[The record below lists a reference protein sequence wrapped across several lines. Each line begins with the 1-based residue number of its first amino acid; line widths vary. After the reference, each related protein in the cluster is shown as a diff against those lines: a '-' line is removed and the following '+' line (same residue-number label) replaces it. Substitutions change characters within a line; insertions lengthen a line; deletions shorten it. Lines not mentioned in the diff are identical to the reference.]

1 MKNLEDLKRDIK
13 NNPEV
18 KKYFANIKD
27 EREALELAR
36 KLGYEV
42 SESELEND
50 EELNEDMLEAV
61 AGGKGDTKIKTTRHF
76 VPEDGIYKSIDIDED
91 GNVTGY
97 VLNK

>member
-13 NNPEV
+13 NNPEI
-18 KKYFANIKD
+18 KKHFANIKD
-27 EREALELAR
+27 EKEATELAR

-61 AGGKGDTKIKTTRHF
+61 AGGKGDTNWRTTRHV
-76 VPEDGIYKSIDIDED
+76 VPEDRKYKCLNIDED

-97 VLNK
+97 ELR

>member
-27 EREALELAR
+27 EKEATELAR

-42 SESELEND
+42 SESELQKD

-61 AGGKGDTKIKTTRHF
+61 AGGKRDTKMKTTRIF
-76 VPEDGIYKSIDIDED
+76 VPEDGKYTRIDTDED

-97 VLNK
+97 ELR